1 MSPWGKSI
9 RKKLA
14 DCVTVTILIGIC
26 SLASVKKHPHKKPF
40 NSARCSH
47 GLTQQTLPQ
56 WDLFIPYLNKELF
69 KVLFFSAVQLTLIK
83 RGKYT
88 AKVTHSHCASAVG
101 WTFWMCG
108 CSWLIEILSFV
119 EEVKQGRTKRGKE
132 DKIATKKEEK
142 KDKEGKKS
150 RGSSGKSV
158 GVGMLGEPWVLGNS
172 VIHPEVAYPEFK
184 LISNPVKEVLLLGG
198 ASCSSLSSVLTYVP
212 FFIGLS
218 LIRIIQAAESWK
230 QKMRSEYLPF
240 QCRTQ
245 KGEQSLSKE
254 EMRSRRW
261 KRELHLQ
268 MGQTLLRS
276 RWTLFRLKNT
286 GKSSTLKW
294 VWPKFV
300 SLSWFCC
307 FLVRHTEAQGE
318 R

>member
-108 CSWLIEILSFV
+108 CFWLIEILSFV
-119 EEVKQGRTKRGKE
+119 EEVKQGRAKRGKE

-158 GVGMLGEPWVLGNS
+158 GVGMLGEPWVLGTVWS
-172 VIHPEVAYPEFK
+172 I
-184 LISNPVKEVLLLGG
+184 
-198 ASCSSLSSVLTYVP
+198 
-212 FFIGLS
+212 
-218 LIRIIQAAESWK
+218 
-230 QKMRSEYLPF
+230 
-240 QCRTQ
+240 
-245 KGEQSLSKE
+245 
-254 EMRSRRW
+254 
-261 KRELHLQ
+261 
-268 MGQTLLRS
+268 LR
-276 RWTLFRLKNT
+276 LCIL
-286 GKSSTLKW
+286 
-294 VWPKFV
+294 
-300 SLSWFCC
+300 SLSWFPTQWKRCC
-307 FLVRHTEAQGE
+307 CWEMHLAAVWAVSWPMSLFSLVCPWLGSFKQQKAENKRWEASIFHFSAGHERGSRVCQRKRWEAEGGRGSCTYRWGRTCSGAGGLYFTWKIPGKALHWSESDQSLCHCLGFVFL
-318 R
+318 